1 MQAVLLAGGTSSRF
15 WPLNTRHKSLFR
27 IQGQPLIRHTLDSL
41 ADAGVDDVVIVQG
54 AEREIEQQLDTP
66 PGMDTT
72 FEVQEEPR
80 GMGDALQQARGHVD
94 DEFLVTGPYRIDAG
108 SLLTTLQQAADGMDG
123 AVAAAETSTPGQ
135 YGVLEI
141 DDGAAT
147 GIVEKPEPGAAPSAY
162 RVISTYLLTDA
173 LFTELDDVAEHEY
186 SFEDALDRYMD
197 RHEVGV
203 ARLDQSPPSLKYP
216 WDALAFAEQLLEDQ
230 ERRIADT
237 ADIADS
243 AVIDGDVVIED
254 NVTIYENAVIRGPC
268 YIGEDCTIGNNAL
281 VRAYT
286 NLEDGCRVGANMEM
300 RGTVAQEQLSTH
312 SGFIGDSVIGRDVAV
327 GAGTVTAN
335 RRVRDDNSQRPDISV
350 YVRSADESVDTGRDR
365 LGALIGDGVDVG
377 TQANL
382 MPGVCIGSG
391 TFIGPST
398 MVRTNVGEEKRY
410 FTKVDGKAMER

>member
-108 SLLTTLQQAADGMDG
+108 SLLTTLQQAADGMGG

-162 RVISTYLLTDA
+162 RVVSTYLLTDA

-237 ADIADS
+237 ADIADT

-286 NLEDGCRVGANMEM
+286 NLEEGCRVGANMEI